1 MNHGIDGLRR
11 VKFVS
16 FASVCVLLAVGPSF
30 AQSGCPE
37 TPPPGTAGQAARLTA
52 MAQVAKPQAAGG
64 GNTLNMMQAPKK
76 ASALA
81 KAQVQVVCVPDFTGM
96 TLDQARAAIEK
107 TKGLGFENA
116 TPASGGTVTDQNPK
130 PFHYVVIGTG
140 ITLQLKPSE
149 PVSHLRQVPD
159 ITHLDESTVEAHLKH
174 DGLAYGGST
183 NTETNDYPAGS
194 IFQDPP
200 AGKWV
205 EENTPVFRYQA
216 TAPPQQPTD
225 YQLGLRA
232 SATELS
238 INEQVS
244 FVAVLTPTVEGTG
257 YAFDFGDGMKGDLG
271 GENTAAY
278 QYAKDGTFTI
288 TVTAVLPRGDVFQAK
303 TTVQVH
309 ANSWT
314 VVLQPNLR
322 RANTNTPVLF
332 EARLLPSSPAP
343 ERAQYWFY
351 FDNDKK
357 PVISNTPSARR
368 SFSDAR
374 THWASVIVRD
384 ADGHSFKSNVAAV
397 VVVRPAW
404 PFAVAFV
411 AAIAILALGG
421 LKITQ
426 KIATGR
432 LKYDWVADVRGTQ
445 LMTQGPENV
454 VEAGFEFRV
463 VHPPLDASAQC
474 AGPITKRVERLV

>member
-1 MNHGIDGLRR
+1 
-11 VKFVS
+11 
-16 FASVCVLLAVGPSF
+16 
-30 AQSGCPE
+30 
-37 TPPPGTAGQAARLTA
+37 

-64 GNTLNMMQAPKK
+64 ANTLYMMQARKK

-96 TLDQARAAIEK
+96 TLDQAKAAIEK
-107 TKGLGFENA
+107 TKGLRFENA
-116 TPASGGTVTDQNPK
+116 TPASGGTVSDQNPK
-130 PFHYVVIGTG
+130 PFRYVVIGTG
-140 ITLQLKPSE
+140 VTLQLKPPE

-159 ITHLDESTVEAHLKH
+159 ITHLDELRVEAYLKH
-174 DGLAYGGST
+174 EGLAYGGST

-216 TAPPQQPTD
+216 TAPPQQSTN
-225 YQLGLRA
+225 YQFGLRA

-257 YAFDFGDGMKGDLG
+257 YAFDFGDGMRGDLS

-288 TVTAVLPRGDVFQAK
+288 AVTARLPSGETLEAK
-303 TTVQVH
+303 TRVQVH

-322 RANTNTPVLF
+322 RANTNTSILF
-332 EARLLPSSPAP
+332 EAILLPSSPVP

-357 PVISNTPSARR
+357 PVISNMPSAHR

-374 THWASVIVRD
+374 MHWASVVVRD

-397 VVVRPAW
+397 VIVRPVW
-404 PFAVAFV
+404 PLAVASVV
-411 AAIAILALGG
+411 AVAIFALGG
-421 LKITQ
+421 LKIAQ
-426 KIATGR
+426 KIVTGR

-445 LMTQGPENV
+445 VITPVPEGV
-454 VEAGFEFRV
+454 VEAGFEFRL